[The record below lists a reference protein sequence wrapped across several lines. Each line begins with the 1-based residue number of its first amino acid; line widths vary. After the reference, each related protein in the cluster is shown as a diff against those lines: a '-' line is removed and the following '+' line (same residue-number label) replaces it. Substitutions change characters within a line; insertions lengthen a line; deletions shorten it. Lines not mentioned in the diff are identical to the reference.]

1 MVMLEMH
8 RERIKDITGRIKGS
22 CPTDRRLWCNI
33 MVEIESMFFS
43 GWSEYLQTYRAL
55 CTSLNF
61 PLDIPEVFYFVKSCK
76 NFVRRRTPMP
86 VAPLGV

>member
-33 MVEIESMFFS
+33 MVEIESMFFQD
-43 GWSEYLQTYRAL
+43 GQNTFRPTVL
-55 CTSLNF
+55 C
-61 PLDIPEVFYFVKSCK
+61 VQ
-76 NFVRRRTPMP
+76 
-86 VAPLGV
+86 A